1 MVCLMHF
8 RGCGNALALYFIGA
22 NDCSTC
28 VPKAREKEWR
38 NRVHTNV
45 GALCAVERANAV
57 NPPVL
62 LKAKANVA
70 PAIVSLVY
78 LRRAQDDGETPKT
91 GLVAVLGTAETV
103 FGVSGCFRSPLLWF
117 IT

>member
-1 MVCLMHF
+1 MPL
-8 RGCGNALALYFIGA
+8 LYTLLVQTIAQLVYLRRAQGEA
-22 NDCSTC
+22 E
-28 VPKAREKEWR
+28 VP
-38 NRVHTNV
+38 
-45 GALCAVERANAV
+45 
-57 NPPVL
+57 
-62 LKAKANVA
+62 ANVA
-70 PAIVSLVY
+70 QAIVQPVY